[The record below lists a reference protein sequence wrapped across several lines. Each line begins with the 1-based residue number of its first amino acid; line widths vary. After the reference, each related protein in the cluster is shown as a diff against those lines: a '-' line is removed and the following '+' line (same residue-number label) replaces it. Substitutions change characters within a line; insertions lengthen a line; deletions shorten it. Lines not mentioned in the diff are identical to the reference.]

1 MTPKVK
7 ADVADSSFGGGEVK
21 ALMPKM
27 DVAKVSTGSA
37 LSKINDQFLVLDK
50 QWRYTYV
57 NDTVAEV
64 VGIPKQELLGK
75 CIWDVFPDIVGSQFY
90 LDVHRAIAEQ
100 TFVQCDDFYLPWQRY
115 FENRIYPSSDGV
127 SIFITDITEYQHE
140 ESFAEMTDANKR
152 VEQALRES
160 EASFRLIAE
169 NSTDIISRHS
179 VDGIL
184 RYVSPASSTV
194 LGYQPKEMVGR
205 SSAELV
211 HPDDLVEIA
220 RNYPVNADLP
230 DIYTITHRARH
241 KDGHYIW
248 IEATVRAIR
257 DPETRQILEMQASSR
272 DIRERKRAEER
283 LRFLAEASDILG
295 SSLDYETT
303 LASVARLAVPAVA
316 DWCVVDII
324 SDNQLTRRVA
334 FAHADASKQELVE
347 QLRKYP
353 SDLAKI
359 AGLPEVIHTGNT
371 ILIPVVTDNQMKAA
385 AHDAEHLKLLQQLA
399 PKWGI
404 GVPLIARGQVLGV
417 IFFVSSQSDRHYDKN
432 DLMLGEELARR
443 AAVAVDNARLY
454 TEAQVSQQ
462 AALAA
467 ADRTARLQAVTA
479 ALSQSLTPGQVAEV
493 IVEQGMA
500 ALGASSALFAL
511 LTEDGTELE
520 IVRAVGYKQEIVDA
534 WRRFSVHASVP
545 LAETVRT
552 GEPVWQEPTKTRVA
566 RYPHLTETYA
576 QYNYEGW
583 ISIPLLLEGRAVG
596 GMSLAFAETRE
607 FNEYDRAFML
617 TMAQQCAQAIER
629 ARLYDAEQKAREA
642 AESANRI
649 KDEFLAV
656 LSHELRSPL
665 NPIIGWTTLLRKGN
679 LDQKTT
685 DRALETIQRN
695 AKVQIQLI
703 EDLLDVS
710 RILRGKVSLNICPVD
725 LASVISAAMETVALS
740 AEAKLIQIHTIL
752 EPNLGT
758 VLGDSS
764 RLQQIIWNLLA
775 NAVKFTQQGGQV
787 NIRLERVG
795 HYAQIVVTDT
805 GKGIELE
812 FLPHVFDYFR
822 QENSTTTRKYGG
834 LGLGLAIVRHLVEL
848 HGGTVQA
855 ESKGIGTG
863 ASFTLRLPLMPTQS
877 QTLQNDTQSESCSDL
892 NGVRVLLVDDDNDT
906 REFVSFLLEE
916 YGASVTAVTKG
927 SEVLTALTQSLP
939 DVLLSDIGMPEVDG
953 YTLIRQVRSLP
964 PELGGQV
971 PAIALTAYAGEIN
984 QEKALSAGFQKH
996 ISKPVDPTSLVEA
1009 ISELL
1014 MKLNH
1019 R

>member
-37 LSKINDQFLVLDK
+37 ISKINDQFLVLDK
-50 QWRYTYV
+50 EWRYTYV

-90 LDVHRAIAEQ
+90 LDMHRAIAEQ

-140 ESFAEMTDANKR
+140 ESFVEMTDANKR
-152 VEQALRES
+152 VKQALRES

-194 LGYQPKEMVGR
+194 LGYQPEEMVGR

-257 DPETRQILEMQASSR
+257 DPETGQILEMQASSR
-272 DIRERKRAEER
+272 DITERKRAEER
-283 LRFLAEASDILG
+283 LRFLTQASDILG

-334 FAHADASKQELVE
+334 VAHADASKQELVE

-371 ILIPVVTDNQMKAA
+371 ILVPVVTDNQMKAA
-385 AHDAEHLKLLQQLA
+385 THDTEHLKLLQQLD
-399 PKWGI
+399 PKCGI
-404 GVPLIARGQVLGV
+404 GVRLIARGQVLGV
-417 IFFVSSQSDRHYDKN
+417 IFLVSSQSDRHYDQN
-432 DLMLGEELARR
+432 DLILGEELARR

-479 ALSQSLTPGQVAEV
+479 ALSQSLTPEQVAEV

-520 IVRAVGYKQEIVDA
+520 IVRALGYKQEIVNA

-583 ISIPLLLEGRAVG
+583 ISIPLLLEGRALG

-665 NPIIGWTTLLRKGN
+665 NPIIGWATLLRKGK

-812 FLPHVFDYFR
+812 FLPYVFDYFR

-855 ESKGIGTG
+855 ESKGVGEG

-964 PELGGQV
+964 PEQGGQV

-996 ISKPVDPTSLVEA
+996 ISKPVDPTALVEA
-1009 ISELL
+1009 VSELL
-1014 MKLNH
+1014 MKFNS